1 MLKSKSM
8 VILLRSKSI
17 DDNPSERHWSSKA
30 SLPIVSEEDSKS
42 SVLEGNTPSATLKP
56 RKEQTLTSLK
66 GVTVRQSKKQVTRI
80 LKSSKQKENPFDLS
94 QDVTNPSIA
103 ITPS

>member
-1 MLKSKSM
+1 M

-17 DDNPSERHWSSKA
+17 DDNPSERHWASKA

-66 GVTVRQSKKQVTRI
+66 GVNVWHKKQVTWI
-80 LKSSKQKENPFDLS
+80 LKSSK
-94 QDVTNPSIA
+94 
-103 ITPS
+103 